1 MRPSFGPMLGT
12 PFEYGVIALE
22 EARLTWHKGAAPGI
36 LSRAARAFDDAA
48 RTGDV
53 GGEVGAAVARAL
65 AGDLENAARRLRETI
80 ARRPCE
86 AGPYVALGVVLLR
99 EADPLAHA
107 AEAAWALCAA
117 RDLAPQ
123 VGFIERQLSMALCAS
138 GHFMSALQ
146 SARAALAL
154 DPEDL
159 DARLWSAMLRL
170 YFGGDVSAASVLIEL
185 AEEADNQL
193 RAPMFWLGAAAG
205 HYARAEFH
213 EARVALRRAIAP
225 MKVGHEPERPYVD
238 AARRWLREVRGFGP
252 GVAMAHDRWL
262 RDVGGVQSEYMRTR
276 AGLSSLRE
284 ACVKDP
290 ERALAEGVT
299 ALEVDAALGEM
310 EARTRRGMLDWA
322 ARLLLRGF
330 AEAFLPLKAYL
341 EPPAY
346 EAFAAMG
353 VVLLDG

>member
-22 EARLTWHKGAAPGI
+22 EARLTWNKGAAPGI

-48 RTGDV
+48 RAGDV
-53 GGEVGAAVARAL
+53 GGEVGAAVSRAL
-65 AGDLENAARRLRETI
+65 AGDTEGATRRLYESI
-80 ARRPCE
+80 ARHPHE

-99 EADPLAHA
+99 ESDPLAHA
-107 AEAAWALCAA
+107 QKAAWALCAA

-123 VGFIERQLSMALCAS
+123 VGFIERELAVALCAS

-159 DARLWSAMLRL
+159 DARLWTALLRL
-170 YFGGDVSAASVLIEL
+170 YFGGDSSASTALVEL

-193 RAPMFWLGAAAG
+193 RAPIFWLGAAAG
-205 HYARAEFH
+205 LYARSDFQ
-213 EARVALRRAIAP
+213 EARIALRRSIAP
-225 MKVGHEPERPYVD
+225 MKVGYEPERPFVD
-238 AARRWLREVRGFGP
+238 AARRWMREVRGFGP
-252 GVAMAHDRWL
+252 GVAMAPDRWL
-262 RDVGGVQSEYMRTR
+262 RDVGGASSDYVRTR
-276 AGLSSLRE
+276 SALTALRD
-284 ACVKDP
+284 ACAKDP
-290 ERALAEGVT
+290 ERAVAEGVST
-299 ALEVDAALGEM
+299 LEVEAVISEM

-330 AEAFLPLKAYL
+330 AEAFLPLRQYL
-341 EPPAY
+341 EPPPY
-346 EAFAAMG
+346 EGFAAMG
-353 VVLLDG
+353 LVLLDG

>member
-22 EARLTWHKGAAPGI
+22 EARLTWNKGAAPGI

-48 RTGDV
+48 KSGDV

-65 AGDLENAARRLRETI
+65 AGDSESAIRRLREAI
-80 ARRPCE
+80 AKHPDE

-99 EADPLAHA
+99 DADPLSHA
-107 AEAAWALCAA
+107 DEAAWALCAA

-123 VGFIERQLSMALCAS
+123 VAFIERELAVALCAA
-138 GHFMSALQ
+138 GHFMAALQ

-154 DPEDL
+154 DPEDI
-159 DARLWSAMLRL
+159 DARLWSALLRL
-170 YFGGDVSAASVLIEL
+170 YFGGDASSSSVLVEL

-193 RAPMFWLGAAAG
+193 RGPMFWLGAAAG
-205 HYARAEFH
+205 LYARCEFH
-213 EARVALRRAIAP
+213 EARIALRRSIAP
-225 MKVGHEPERPYVD
+225 MKMGYEPERPFVD
-238 AARRWLREVRGFGP
+238 AARRWMREVRGFGP
-252 GVAMAHDRWL
+252 GVAMAPDRWL
-262 RDVGGVQSEYMRTR
+262 KDVGGPQSEYVRTR
-276 AGLSSLRE
+276 AALTALRD
-284 ACVKDP
+284 ACQRDP
-290 ERALAEGVT
+290 ERALAEGVS
-299 ALEVDAALGEM
+299 ALEVEAAISEM

-330 AEAFLPLKAYL
+330 AEVFLPLRQYL
-341 EPPAY
+341 EPPPY